1 MRSSEEARCKCMNDA
16 IWKERLRHEGYLG
29 GTRVPDVRIQ
39 TEEDKMRLE
48 REEKEARI
56 CLSCPLKKCRP
67 NGCTR
72 FKREAAA
79 RGIL

>member
-1 MRSSEEARCKCMNDA
+1 MNDA

-29 GTRVPDVRIQ
+29 GTRIPDVRIQ

-48 REEKEARI
+48 REEKEAGI

-72 FKREAAA
+72 YKKEMLSRGLYEGDPKRL
-79 RGIL
+79 R

>member
-1 MRSSEEARCKCMNDA
+1 MNDA

-29 GTRVPDVRIQ
+29 GHRVTAIRIQ
-39 TEEDKMRLE
+39 TEDDKIRVE
-48 REEKEARI
+48 REAKEVSI

-79 RGIL
+79 GGIL